1 MTKMIFVNL
10 PVADLAAATR
20 FYQAIGCTRN
30 EQFSDANAASMAWSD
45 AISFHLLTRD
55 YFQTF
60 TDMTLAD
67 AREACGAMYALSID
81 SREAVDAA
89 IDAGIAA
96 GGKPNGRPAIDM
108 GWMYNRAVHDPDGHV
123 LELVW
128 MDMAAMQQEQDA
140 G

>member
-30 EQFSDANAASMAWSD
+30 DQFSDANAASMTWSE

-60 TDMTLAD
+60 TDMTVAD
-67 AREACGAMYALSID
+67 ARNACGAMYALSID
-81 SREAVDAA
+81 SRDAVDATIA
-89 IDAGIAA
+89 AGIAA
-96 GGKPNGRPAIDM
+96 GGKPDGRPAIDM
-108 GWMYNRAVHDPDGHV
+108 GWMYNRTIHDPDGHV

-128 MDMAAMQQEQDA
+128 MDMAAMPQDQDA